1 MNTLKAS
8 VSHHA
13 REVEELAADPAL
25 AVEYMKV
32 AIESLGKPDE
42 RGGALLALQ
51 AIEEAFGGLSE
62 IAAKAGVSRES
73 LTREG
78 IAFTDT
84 PSGMQ
89 DILRAS

>member
-1 MNTLKAS
+1 MKA
-8 VSHHA
+8 
-13 REVEELAADPAL
+13 
-25 AVEYMKV
+25 

-42 RGGALLALQ
+42 RGGASLALR

-73 LTREG
+73 LIREG
-78 IAFTDT
+78 VAFAET
-84 PSGMQ
+84 PSGMP